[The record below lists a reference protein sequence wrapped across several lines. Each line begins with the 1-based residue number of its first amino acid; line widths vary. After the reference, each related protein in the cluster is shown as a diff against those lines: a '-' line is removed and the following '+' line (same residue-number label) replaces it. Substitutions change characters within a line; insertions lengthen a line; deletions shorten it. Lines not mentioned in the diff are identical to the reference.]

1 MLRRLTFVALVTLL
15 LGVPSWADTGIFQH
29 VDSIGE
35 DGFIGIVQE
44 VDYVGDPLTERY
56 LFTGGGNDIWGNADA
71 FVYGYRDVTGDVRIS
86 AQFSWV
92 EDGDND
98 WAKMGVMIRETNAAN
113 SVQYNTVMRGV
124 NDFIGMQFRE
134 GTGWGS
140 GGQNDRW
147 APAPD
152 GTKLGIAKVA
162 MGPLTV
168 LESTYDV
175 GDGWEVLGQRI
186 VLGLPDDMLAGVAV
200 TSHDADYLVQAY
212 VSDVKYEDDFELL
225 GGMPEILTI
234 PADAA
239 QECPPEPGFQI
250 RTLKATF
257 TDGWGRAEMHNLLDY
272 GCTGPFC
279 TGPGMPIPGVE
290 EGVRVSPV
298 VNLHDSSGRVDF
310 GDDETFPGID
320 PYQSPTDDPAAG
332 DDDNNFATEVLACVE
347 LSEGLHVFGVN
358 DDDGTII
365 EIGGVEIGRSG
376 EWKGVSD
383 TLFIFEVEAAGAYSF
398 KARHLEGG
406 GGAALELFEVLDDGT
421 KVLLGMGPTAVYVP
435 EPATIALLGLGGL
448 ALVRVRKRS

>member
-1 MLRRLTFVALVTLL
+1 LVTLL
-15 LGVPSWADTGIFQH
+15 LGAPSWASVGVFDG
-29 VDSIGE
+29 VESIGN
-35 DGFIGIVQE
+35 DGFVGIVLDE
-44 VDYVGDPLTERY
+44 GYVGKDMTQQY
-56 LFTGGGNDIWGNADA
+56 LLTGGGHDIWDSADDFLYA
-71 FVYGYRDVTGDVRIS
+71 FKDVSGDVRIS
-86 AQFSWV
+86 ASFSWV

-98 WAKMGVMIRETNAAN
+98 WAKMGVMLRESVADN

-140 GGQNDRW
+140 GGQSDRW

-152 GTKLGIAKVA
+152 GSSLGVAVVDIGGGLKVI
-162 MGPLTV
+162 
-168 LESTYDV
+168 ESTFDV
-175 GDGWEVLGQRI
+175 GSGWELLGQRV
-186 VLGLPDDMLAGVAV
+186 VLGLPDDMLGGVAV
-200 TSHDADYLVQAY
+200 TSHDADYLVQAR
-212 VSDVKYEDDFELL
+212 VSDVRYEDEFDLL
-225 GGMPEILTI
+225 GGMPEFPLV

-239 QECPPEPGFQI
+239 QEACPPIEGFQI
-250 RTLKATF
+250 RTIKATF

-290 EGVRVSPV
+290 EGTRISPV
-298 VNLHDSSGRVDF
+298 VNLYDSGGHGNF

-320 PYQSPTDDPAAG
+320 PYQMPAGDPGAG
-332 DDDNNFATEVLACVE
+332 DDDNNFATEVLACVV
-347 LSEGLHVFGVN
+347 LSEGLHIFGVN

-376 EWKGVSD
+376 EWKGTSN
-383 TLFIFEVEAAGAYSF
+383 TEFIFEVEAAGAYSF

-406 GGAALELFEVLDDGT
+406 GGAALEIHEVVDGQR
-421 KVLLGMGPTAVYVP
+421 VLLGTGPTKVYVP

-448 ALVRVRKRS
+448 ALVRGRKRS